1 MQNENTM
8 QIRKTE
14 THLYLGWDKIQ
25 SAMESNG
32 GIHIL
37 DSGLTASQR
46 NDRNT
51 SVFIELLQG
60 HFAGEW
66 LFLNTKWA
74 ILALANTDIVDVL
87 SMFENSDYLV
97 SIHDADGH

>member
-1 MQNENTM
+1 M

-14 THLYLGWDKIQ
+14 ARMYLGWDKIQ
-25 SAMESNG
+25 LAMESNG

-37 DSGLTASQR
+37 DSGITASQR

-60 HFAGEW
+60 QFAGEW

-74 ILALANTDIVDVL
+74 ILALASTDIIDAL

-97 SIHDADGH
+97 SIHDAYGH